1 MNNQNDNESLE
12 EFSEP
17 AIKHPSPD
25 ELLDVAIIGAGIAGA
40 SAAIHSGRYM
50 MKTAIFAALRG
61 GAIIDSTMVENYPGF
76 IRISGYDLMQRVLK
90 QASYYG
96 ALIIDAEIKSIEKQE
111 EFFLLKS
118 ASDEEFRA
126 RQIIIATGTHRRRL
140 GLPKEEKFFG
150 RGISH
155 CATCDAFF
163 YKDKVVAVVGGSNT
177 AAFSAMLLSKYA
189 SKVYLI
195 YRRDKL
201 RCEPYWRK
209 LLEEDEKVEIVY
221 NANVVE
227 LIGEQMLQGVRL
239 DNGNTI
245 NIDGL
250 FVEIG
255 SEPSSDLAKSIGVE
269 TDESGY
275 IIVDE
280 AMRTNIPGV
289 YSAGDVNTGSAG
301 LKQLIV
307 GASEGAIAASSAY
320 DFHQRNKKNNQK
332 EA

>member
-1 MNNQNDNESLE
+1 MNNQKDKD

-17 AIKHPSPD
+17 AIKHPSSD
-25 ELLDVAIIGAGIAGA
+25 ELLDVSIIGGGIAGA

-50 MKTAIFAALRG
+50 MKTAIFTALRG

-96 ALIIDAEIKSIEKQE
+96 ALIVDAEIKSIEKKE
-111 EFFLLKS
+111 DFFLLKS
-118 ASDEEFRA
+118 TTGEEYKS
-126 RQIIIATGTHRRRL
+126 RQIVFATGTHRRRL
-140 GLPKEEKFFG
+140 GLPKEEEFFG
-150 RGISH
+150 KGISH

-163 YKDKVVAVVGGSNT
+163 YKDKIVGVVGGSNT
-177 AAFSAMLLSKYA
+177 AAFSSMLLSKYA

-209 LLEEDEKVEIVY
+209 LLEEDEKVEIIY

-227 LIGEQMLQGVRL
+227 LLGDKMLQGVRL
-239 DNGNTI
+239 DTGSTI
-245 NIDGL
+245 NLDGL

-269 TDESGY
+269 TNDSGY

-280 AMRTNIPGV
+280 AMRTNIQGV

-320 DFHQRNKKNNQK
+320 DFHQRNFKKNN
-332 EA
+332 